1 MSKLA
6 IAAETE
12 EDRYDTKSRVACYE
26 CGVNDVDKTSGKLPA
41 VIDGVLK
48 ANTFARQAEVQAWEQ
63 EMTPCEHT
71 LCLQQ
76 EATRQIDSQGASR
89 GGVTR
94 FGADRS
100 SRSGALL
107 YV

>member
-6 IAAETE
+6 IAAETD
-12 EDRYDTKSRVACYE
+12 EDRYDTETHVKCFE
-26 CGVNDVDKTSGKLPA
+26 CGTVDPTKGKLPA
-41 VIDGVLK
+41 IIDGVLK

-76 EATRQIDSQGASR
+76 EVSRQIQSQGWFTSC
-89 GGVTR
+89 TEE
-94 FGADRS
+94 
-100 SRSGALL
+100 LEIYTL
-107 YV
+107 

>member
-1 MSKLA
+1 MK
-6 IAAETE
+6 
-12 EDRYDTKSRVACYE
+12 CFE
-26 CGVNDVDKTSGKLPA
+26 CGPVDPTQGKLPA

-76 EATRQIDSQGASR
+76 EPPRQIQAQGRCTSLAEELK
-89 GGVTR
+89 G
-94 FGADRS
+94 
-100 SRSGALL
+100 
-107 YV
+107 

>member
-1 MSKLA
+1 MTKLA

-12 EDRYDTKSRVACYE
+12 EDRYDTKTRVQCYE
-26 CGVNDVDKTSGKLPA
+26 CGVEEVNPSSGKLPA

-71 LCLQQ
+71 LCLEQK
-76 EATRQIDSQGASR
+76 ETRRIDSQGASR
-89 GGVTR
+89 PGMIEV
-94 FGADRS
+94 AC
-100 SRSGALL
+100 
-107 YV
+107 